1 MRLILSVAT
10 AVSLFA
16 AAACSPEAGQAPAE
30 VAPILTS
37 EQAQDEYSFAQPQ
50 VARVTHVSLDL
61 SLDFAAK
68 EIGGTATLDVLA
80 AEALEYMES
89 PQSSFGE
96 LFAAYLSDDVA
107 EPDQDSTG

>member
-1 MRLILSVAT
+1 MLRPGSPCCAGMNATPAPPRPIPPLSAS
-10 AVSLFA
+10 AL
-16 AAACSPEAGQAPAE
+16 
-30 VAPILTS
+30 
-37 EQAQDEYSFAQPQ
+37 
-50 VARVTHVSLDL
+50 
-61 SLDFAAK
+61 
-68 EIGGTATLDVLA
+68 LDVLA